1 MVGLGHEKTYGIL
14 FLCTVMLVFQG
25 LVTYF
30 FLKLPAGQ
38 GNAKVSLSRKL
49 YIENAKKEENRRS
62 KMLSV
67 LASEPNR
74 ICSPGV
80 SKLLY
85 DWYGVSLRL
94 ECSNENV
101 KRFWRRWRESSDTA
115 VPGSRV
121 RDSTG
126 QTNDGHK

>member
-1 MVGLGHEKTYGIL
+1 MVGLRHEKTYGIL

-62 KMLSV
+62 KMVILDESIGD
-67 LASEPNR
+67 LFKRAEIPKN
-74 ICSPGV
+74 
-80 SKLLY
+80 LLY
-85 DWYGVSLRL
+85 F
-94 ECSNENV
+94 E
-101 KRFWRRWRESSDTA
+101 
-115 VPGSRV
+115 
-121 RDSTG
+121 
-126 QTNDGHK
+126 TNWIGFV